1 MILQLNIFI
10 SHQLHHIQ
18 LRQHDMR
25 GFPLRWNRYVD
36 RITSRQ
42 ITRSQRDTMFLY
54 KSFVLEMT
62 SMVFN
67 IISTYHMSFIVLLC
81 LVILETGK
89 AKIKAFQNWGK
100 VEKFVKTS
108 SGVRNQET
116 VSYFSFEAHS
126 NTLTHNIDWEHSVKP
141 QSKLRF
147 SIRFE

>member
-1 MILQLNIFI
+1 
-10 SHQLHHIQ
+10 
-18 LRQHDMR
+18 MR

-89 AKIKAFQNWGK
+89 AKIKAFQN
-100 VEKFVKTS
+100 
-108 SGVRNQET
+108 
-116 VSYFSFEAHS
+116 
-126 NTLTHNIDWEHSVKP
+126 
-141 QSKLRF
+141 
-147 SIRFE
+147 